1 MNTRKHSKNSAKTK
15 RENIEKAS
23 DSDNSNAE
31 ITESEDVF
39 TQEDFENALRRVSRR
54 ICEPDAGKIET

>member
-1 MNTRKHSKNSAKTK
+1 MKKQSNRTATSK
-15 RENIEKAS
+15 RENAKAEKAS
-23 DSDNSNAE
+23 DSDNSNVE
-31 ITESEDVF
+31 VTESEDVF